1 MTSLTQFKDLIV
13 ETLNDNKKLILIAY
27 AIFIISFILAAVFSG
42 SLIDNALSDIPN
54 STDSSIDT
62 QVTATELFIQNERG
76 GILIYFASIFFGIAS
91 VLSLVYNGLNIGMAG
106 SLLVNFM
113 PKGWA
118 QYILYLIP
126 HGIFEITA
134 LILQSVAGI
143 LLFLFIWR
151 FIKSFIKSEKNGF
164 KEKALNAYGENK
176 KKLIQSL
183 VLMIVGTILLL
194 IAAPIEAYVSVP
206 FSEFILGI

>member
-1 MTSLTQFKDLIV
+1 MSTLTQFKDLIF
-13 ETLNDNKKLILIAY
+13 ETLIDNKKLILIAY
-27 AIFIISFILAAVFSG
+27 AIFIVSFILAAVFTG
-42 SLIDNALSDIPN
+42 PLIDNALNDMPN
-54 STDSSIDT
+54 STDSSVDNDI
-62 QVTATELFIQNERG
+62 TATELFIQNERG
-76 GILIYFASIFFGIAS
+76 GILIYIASIFFGIAA
-91 VLSLVYNGLNIGMAG
+91 VLSLVYNGFNIGMDG

-113 PKGWA
+113 PKGWT

-126 HGIFEITA
+126 HGIFEISA

-143 LLFLFIWR
+143 LLFLFIWN

-164 KEKALNAYGENK
+164 KEKALNAYEENK

-194 IAAPIEAYVSVP
+194 IAAPIEVYISVP

>member
-1 MTSLTQFKDLIV
+1 MNSITKFKDLLI
-13 ETLNDNKKLILIAY
+13 ESLKENKKLILVLYIL
-27 AIFIISFILAAVFSG
+27 FIVSFALAW
-42 SLIDNALSDIPN
+42 ALSSGGMDTVINSLPA
-54 STDSSIDT
+54 STDSTVNDT
-62 QVTATELFIQNERG
+62 VTVTELLIQNERG
-76 GILIYFASIFFGIAS
+76 GILIYIASIFFGIAA
-91 VLSLVYNGLNIGMAG
+91 VFSLAYNGFNIGMAG

-126 HGIFEITA
+126 HGIFEISA

-143 LLFLFIWR
+143 LLFLFIWN

-164 KEKALNAYGENK
+164 KEKALNAYEENK

-194 IAAPIEAYVSVP
+194 IAAPIEAYISVP

>member
-1 MTSLTQFKDLIV
+1 MSKLTHFKDLIF

-27 AIFIISFILAAVFSG
+27 AIFIVSFILAAVFSG
-42 SLIDNALSDIPN
+42 PLIDNALSDIPN
-54 STDSSIDT
+54 STDSSVDT
-62 QVTATELFIQNERG
+62 SVSATELFIQNERG
-76 GILIYFASIFFGIAS
+76 GILIYIASIFFGIAA
-91 VLSLVYNGLNIGMAG
+91 VFSLAYNGFNIGMAG
-106 SLLVNFM
+106 SILVNFM

-134 LILQSVAGI
+134 IILQSVAGI
-143 LLFLFIWR
+143 LLFLFIWN

-164 KEKALNAYGENK
+164 KEKALNAYEDNK
-176 KKLIQSL
+176 KKLIQSI